1 MQRFGGF
8 LRDTRYTSLPNPLLG
23 PLLAEIDTLGE
34 LTCTLR
40 VIALIYQKR
49 GSRPWM
55 TLDEL
60 LQDGILRESLSTKGK
75 GPETEILQGIRK
87 AVARGTLLEAYENSR
102 GEERSFILVNDQQ
115 GRNII
120 QRLHAIS
127 DYPDP
132 VEQPTA
138 DESPIHRA
146 NIFSL
151 YEENIG
157 PLTPLLTDEL
167 KEAADLYPSNWVQ
180 EAFKEAVVLQKRNWR
195 YIETILK
202 RWATEGKEDGEPGRH
217 SKKVDAR
224 EWIRRHGLPRPSR

>member
-34 LTCTLR
+34 LTCTIR

-60 LQDGILRESLSTKGK
+60 LQDSILRESLLTKER
-75 GPETEILQGIRK
+75 GPDAEILQGIRK

-102 GEERSFILVNDQQ
+102 GEERTFILVNDQQ
-115 GRNII
+115 GRNTI
-120 QRLHAIS
+120 QRLHLLS
-127 DYPDP
+127 DCPDP
-132 VEQPTA
+132 VEPPTT

-157 PLTPLLTDEL
+157 TLTPLLTDEL
-167 KEAADLYPSNWVQ
+167 KEAAELYPSNWVQ
-180 EAFKEAVVLQKRNWR
+180 DAFKEAVVLQRRNWR
-195 YIETILK
+195 YISRILE
-202 RWATEGKEDGEPGRH
+202 RWALEGKDNGEPGRH
-217 SKKVDAR
+217 PKTTDPK
-224 EWIRRHGLPRPSR
+224 EFLRRYGPPSSR